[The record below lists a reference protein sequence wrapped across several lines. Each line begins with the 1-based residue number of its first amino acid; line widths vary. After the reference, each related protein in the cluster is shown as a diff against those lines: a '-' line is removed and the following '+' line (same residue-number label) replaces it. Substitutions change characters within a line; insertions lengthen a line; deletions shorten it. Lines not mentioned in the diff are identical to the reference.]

1 MKVAPQIV
9 LAQGNLDIARAQ
21 RDMLLQEYDSFVRA
35 NFDMNRFINELPED
49 LVSRLNRSDAAASRQ
64 FHIISTELFQ
74 QKIDEFI
81 QVARQKNLIT
91 GIAHKGKEGL
101 VVLLNLQGENIKV
114 KLPYRLLYTDGA
126 EFLPVPSLVTE
137 QEYMETAA
145 NIGSGID
152 SSLITRPVE
161 GLESIRGRALVSSF
175 IDGKSL
181 LDIDP
186 MVAVGLEDEKE
197 IVAQAI
203 KLLQQKSY
211 DPERMADLVETLLT
225 MSRNDKTVLSVG
237 GVTNSLQIENGQATA
252 LTDFKPDYVPYRM
265 ATEASSMFFQGDH
278 LAEVL
283 YQMMTNGDFLFYED
297 GDPASAKLRTVKALI
312 NSEYLNE
319 VNQDLVFRKE
329 LMKSTLAL
337 LIDRGVFTKQD
348 LGSSIERLIEANLAL
363 DSEAANMLRSNCRS
377 LISAKGLDFLR
388 ELQNHF
394 SSSVIDDVFGAGF
407 DFASL

>member
-1 MKVAPQIV
+1 MKVASHIV
-9 LAQGNLDIARAQ
+9 LAQGNLDIAQ
-21 RDMLLQEYDSFVRA
+21 LKRDQLLQEYDIFVRA
-35 NFDMNRFINELPED
+35 NFDMKRLIQELPPE
-49 LVSRLNRSDAAASRQ
+49 LIQRLSSSDAASSRQ

-74 QKIDEFI
+74 KKIDEFI
-81 QVARQKNLIT
+81 QVARQKNLIK
-91 GIAHKGKEGL
+91 GNAHRGKEGL

-114 KLPYRLLYTDGA
+114 KLPYRLLYVDEA
-126 EFLPVPSLVTE
+126 ELLPVPSLVTE

-145 NIGSGID
+145 KIGSGID

-161 GLESIRGRALVSSF
+161 GLQSIQGRALVSSF
-175 IDGKSL
+175 IEGRSL

-186 MVAVGLEDEKE
+186 MAAVSLNDQRE

-203 KLLQQKSY
+203 KLLEQKNY
-211 DPERMADLVETLLT
+211 DPNRMADLVETLLT
-225 MSRNDKTVLSVG
+225 MSRKGKTVLSVG

-252 LTDFKPDYVPYRM
+252 VTDFKPDYVPYLM
-265 ATEASSMFFQGDH
+265 ATEASLMFFQGDH

-312 NSEYLNE
+312 NSDLLDE
-319 VNQDLVFRKE
+319 VGQDLVFRKE

-337 LIDRGVFTKQD
+337 LIDRELFTKQD
-348 LGSSIERLIEANLAL
+348 LGLSIERLIDANLDL
-363 DSEAANMLRSNCRS
+363 DSEAANKLRSNCRS
-377 LISAKGLDFLR
+377 LISTEGLDFLR

-394 SSSVIDDVFGAGF
+394 SSSVIDDVFGNGF
-407 DFASL
+407 NFASL